1 MSQSHPRST
10 QTSGI
15 HTRSAT
21 FAMQII
27 NAVQQQ
33 VTILTNEEYTGGSN
47 TVENISCLFHQMIA
61 NYGAIEWSWD
71 SYSDAGWFTFGIAG
85 CNCDIYYDP
94 EIELPVEH
102 KIDVNLLADELV
114 MDTDTAG
121 FVIGNIHALFIVL
134 EELFNPTT

>member
-10 QTSGI
+10 QTSGV

-27 NAVQQQ
+27 IAVEQQ
-33 VTILTNEEYTGGSN
+33 VFELLDDDHVDVSSQREDIY
-47 TVENISCLFHQMIA
+47 CLFHQMMS
-61 NYGAIEWSWD
+61 NYSAIEWSWD
-71 SYSDAGWFTFGIAG
+71 SYSDAGWFTFGVAG

-102 KIDVNLLADELV
+102 KIDVNLLASELG

-121 FVIGNIHALFIVL
+121 FVMGNIHALFIVL
-134 EELFNPTT
+134 EELFNPNT